1 MFRTDANN
9 NPTAFTTDIAKEAGL
24 VEGVDYVV
32 GEGFEINGSA
42 TSGPRTLYTA
52 KLLGDPIA
60 LTIRVIDAIG
70 FYTKGGAQR
79 WIYIAMPHFI
89 WHNLLPDSISGPGKR
104 DVIGFMYQREGGT
117 EMRNLFPNY
126 GAL

>member
-1 MFRTDANN
+1 MRTDENN

-24 VEGVDYVV
+24 VLGVDYEQ
-32 GEGFEINGSA
+32 GTPFASA
-42 TSGPRTLYTA
+42 IPGRPFYTA
-52 KLLGDPIA
+52 KLLWDPIA
-60 LTIRVIDAIG
+60 LTIRVINAVG
-70 FYTKGGAQR
+70 FYTNLGSQR
-79 WIYIAMPHFI
+79 WSYIAMPQFV
-89 WHNLLPDSISGPGKR
+89 WHNLFPDSISGPGKC

>member
-1 MFRTDANN
+1 MFRTDEHT

-24 VEGVDYVV
+24 VEGVDYEQ
-32 GEGFEINGSA
+32 GTPFLAPGS
-42 TSGPRTLYTA
+42 TSDSARMFYTA
-52 KLLGDPIA
+52 KLLGDPIM

-79 WIYIAMPHFI
+79 WSYIAMPHFV
-89 WHNLLPDSISGPGKR
+89 WNELDLEQKR